1 MLGEDDCNGLHL
13 TVLGNVVSN
22 IEALSLSYSL
32 FYHLK
37 ILLNSN

>member
-13 TVLGNVVSN
+13 TVLGDVISN

-32 FYHLK
+32 FLPFK
-37 ILLNSN
+37 NFIEF